1 VVFSAYN
8 FLFNQYTLMKKLLTL
23 LLLGANSLFAQKVD
37 LDRSYFNVEFQTLP
51 KRYLPIEK
59 RTYGVHVKAMPV
71 ISNVYPETRI
81 YDNIKVDGLTK
92 VEASPAIGID
102 VVFEDFAF
110 TGNEIKKETI
120 TEKDNNGNV
129 KSSTTYY
136 WLDIT
141 YSARGHALIKAPFAP
156 TKTELASAQ
165 QKQEVKAT
173 NRFLVNTEF
182 KKPEETSGDEK
193 NYSFTKLVHYVGQK
207 STSSVAAQREYDSL
221 KQRLF
226 EQTLRNYVQNSI
238 NELNGF
244 LVENFGFYTVKKE
257 DFLWI
262 LDAKTDEGK
271 TQSEAIEAV
280 RMLFKE
286 MKASES
292 TESLEKQLQPLIDYF
307 ESLKKKYTENDKG
320 SRKMRYS
327 AYYNLGKI
335 YYYLDK
341 PEKVIKEAQGLID
354 NDYDTR
360 DGKILIFDAEQLKI
374 IFDESKYNTR
384 HNPSPK
390 L

>member
-1 VVFSAYN
+1 
-8 FLFNQYTLMKKLLTL
+8 M
-23 LLLGANSLFAQKVD
+23 
-37 LDRSYFNVEFQTLP
+37 
-51 KRYLPIEK
+51 
-59 RTYGVHVKAMPV
+59 
-71 ISNVYPETRI
+71 
-81 YDNIKVDGLTK
+81 
-92 VEASPAIGID
+92 
-102 VVFEDFAF
+102 
-110 TGNEIKKETI
+110 
-120 TEKDNNGNV
+120 
-129 KSSTTYY
+129 
-136 WLDIT
+136 
-141 YSARGHALIKAPFAP
+141 
-156 TKTELASAQ
+156 ASAQ

-207 STSSVAAQREYDSL
+207 STSSAAAQREYDSL

-286 MKASES
+286 MKANES
-292 TESLEKQLQPLIDYF
+292 TETLEKQLQPLIDYF

-341 PEKVIKEAQGLID
+341 PEKVIKEAQEQGI
-354 NDYDTR
+354 
-360 DGKILIFDAEQLKI
+360 EQLFLEKPLLFSELLLEGRKKQFEEALNFPGEIVFLDRGLPDVLAYMNYIGDSYPPLFDKTCKEYRYESIFLLPPWEEIYTSDEHRYENFEQAKLIYNHLKETYQNFGYLPIEVPQDTVANRILYILDKI
-374 IFDESKYNTR
+374 SN
-384 HNPSPK
+384 
-390 L
+390 